1 MLQTPALLSRR
12 QPTIELWSFAHT
24 QNYDKLNVRTG
35 HYTPIPSGY
44 TPLKRPLREYI
55 QYGVINLD
63 KPSNPSSH
71 EVRNVDYTAH
81 LTVVREPPG
90 ELHHC
95 IGELVP
101 FECAMSA
108 AQPQCIAGCCTR
120 VLRTQMMAASAYS
133 W

>member
-1 MLQTPALLSRR
+1 M
-12 QPTIELWSFAHT
+12 

-71 EVRNVDYTAH
+71 EVWSPNTDEA
-81 LTVVREPPG
+81 
-90 ELHHC
+90 
-95 IGELVP
+95 LVTNTGP
-101 FECAMSA
+101 
-108 AQPQCIAGCCTR
+108 
-120 VLRTQMMAASAYS
+120 V
-133 W
+133 